1 MKRWKY
7 HQAFTLIELLV
18 VIAII
23 AILAS
28 MLLPALSKAKERA
41 QTARCANNLKQI
53 SYAMHMY
60 GDDASGLLPS
70 ANGVVPWASTNPV
83 PWSKPLV
90 DYYQT
95 TNVLQCPSM
104 SRHYAKSSFNYFLGS
119 RAVWMQTG
127 SAGDIKL
134 NNIRYA
140 SQYILSG
147 DVNWAFDPID
157 ADPDNYTQD
166 TLFAFTSPAH
176 SGSVNIMFA
185 DGHVRNYRKFS
196 AGEMTYAYDRLN
208 VDFDFNPTLARAAG
222 GADSAAGSDR
232 QSALVAPR
240 RGTAR

>member
-1 MKRWKY
+1 MKRSKFQ
-7 HQAFTLIELLV
+7 QAFTLIELLV

-41 QTARCANNLKQI
+41 QTARCTGNLKQI

-60 GDDASGLLPS
+60 GDDASGSLPS
-70 ANGVVPWASTNPV
+70 ANGVVSWASTNPV
-83 PWSKPLV
+83 PWTRPLV

-127 SAGDIKL
+127 SPGDIKL
-134 NNIRYA
+134 NSIRYA

-176 SGSVNIMFA
+176 AGSVNIMFA
-185 DGHVRNYRKFS
+185 DGHVRNYRKFAAS
-196 AGEMTYAYDRLN
+196 EMTYAYDRLN
-208 VDFDFNPTLARAAG
+208 VDFDFNPALAMATRTS
-222 GADSAAGSDR
+222 DSITGSDR
-232 QSALVAPR
+232 QSALVGPR